1 MNFKSL
7 VSLVSLSLIF
17 ALPSFAAKTA
27 PEKVV
32 ALELKAERQVNPV
45 GIDYVP
51 QLSWRIES
59 NCNNCLQNAY
69 RVLVATSVD
78 ALNSDSADIWDSG
91 KTISD
96 KTCGILPEMT
106 LTSRQEYFWKV
117 KVWSESGVESE
128 WSEPASFEAAL
139 VNQSDWAGGWI
150 GYVPGMPGRV
160 LYFKASANVE
170 KPVAKARAYIAGL
183 GNFDFLI
190 NKKKVGDHVLDP
202 SQSTYSKRIYYVTHD
217 ITSCLHQG
225 GNTFVIPV
233 APGWLGTPR
242 LRAQIEIFYTD
253 GTYLVISPD
262 WFRTVKTGPTVYATI
277 FDGEKYDARED
288 DPELW
293 EPYLPGGLMNKKWAW
308 AHNTDDPV
316 GRMMCERVEPIKI
329 VDELKPRLI
338 AEPAPGIYVFD
349 AGRNLAG
356 WVAFTAHGARGS
368 EMTIKFAETCYLNG
382 FVNQENLRNA
392 KVTDTYVFRG
402 GAEESWEPSF
412 TYHGF
417 RYFQV
422 EGLGYKPAD
431 EDFTVKVV
439 RSSVEKVGAFESSS
453 KLLNDIY
460 TMISNT
466 ESNNLHSVPTDCP
479 QRDERMGWLNDMTVR
494 IETAMYGY
502 DLSRFYSKFIQD
514 VTDTQDSNGTITCV
528 APFRFGMRPADPVSA
543 SYLIMAQ
550 KCYEFYGDASII
562 RDNFNGMKGW
572 VDYLRSRTDADGCVD
587 YSYYGDWCEPAEFGV
602 SYGSPLSGVTPGT
615 MMSTGYLYYCEKILA
630 DMAGVIGKSEIADGY
645 HALAEETAKAYNKR
659 WFNPETGGYAAN
671 NQAANCFALWLGLV
685 EPQNVQ
691 GVVDNLVAEVE
702 KHDYHLTTGNLC
714 TKYLLEA
721 LTENGH
727 VEEAYRIASQETYPS
742 WGYMLAN
749 GATALW
755 ERWENLSGDDM
766 NSHDHPMMGSAG
778 SWFIKYLVGIRPEFD
793 RPGFSHFSIKPYIPK
808 DLAFVNGSIKTVK
821 GNVSCNWSKKGSVL
835 TLNVEIPAGST
846 ATIGI
851 PSKKGYTYKELGSG
865 KYTFKSTL

>member
-1 MNFKSL
+1 MKL
-7 VSLVSLSLIF
+7 KTLSAQIF
-17 ALPSFAAKTA
+17 LMIALAIPSFAARTA
-27 PEKVV
+27 PEKVAAV
-32 ALELKAERQVNPV
+32 DLKAERQVNPI

-59 NCNNCLQNAY
+59 DRNNCLQKAY
-69 RVLVATSVD
+69 RVIVSTTIA
-78 ALNSDSADIWDSG
+78 ALDNETGDIWDSG
-91 KTISD
+91 KVVSD
-96 KTCGILPEMT
+96 ASCGILPEMS
-106 LTSRQEYFWKV
+106 LVSRQEYFWKV

-139 VNQSDWAGGWI
+139 VNQEDWYGGWI

-160 LYFKASANVE
+160 LYFKASANVV
-170 KPVAKARAYIAGL
+170 KPVLKARAYVAGL
-183 GNFDFLI
+183 GYSDVLVNR
-190 NKKKVGDHVLDP
+190 KKVGDHVLDP
-202 SQSTYSKRIYYVTHD
+202 SQCTYTKRVYYVTHD
-217 ITSCLHQG
+217 IAPYLQEG
-225 GNTFVIPV
+225 GNTIVIPV

-242 LRAQIEIFYTD
+242 LRAQVEIFYTD
-253 GTYLVISPD
+253 GTYDVITTDS
-262 WFRTVKTGPTVYATI
+262 FRNVKTGPTVYSTV

-293 EPYLPGGLMNKKWAW
+293 EPFRPGGLMNKKWAW

-329 VDELKPRLI
+329 VDVLAPKLI
-338 AEPAPGIYVFD
+338 AEPAPGVYVFD

-356 WVAFTAHGARGS
+356 WVAFKAHGAEGD
-368 EMTIKFAETCYLNG
+368 ELTIKFAENCYENG
-382 FVNQENLRNA
+382 FINQENLRNA
-392 KVTDTYVFRG
+392 KVTDTYVFKG
-402 GAEESWEPSF
+402 DPEESWEPSF

-422 EGLGYKPAD
+422 EGLSYRPAE
-431 EDFTVKVV
+431 EDFAVKVV
-439 RSSVEKVGAFESSS
+439 RTSVEKVGTFESSS

-514 VTDTQDSNGTITCV
+514 VTDTQDSRGTITCV

-550 KCYEFYGDASII
+550 KCYEFYGDVSII
-562 RDNFNGMKGW
+562 RDNFDGMKGW

-602 SYGSPLSGVTPGT
+602 EYGSALSGVTPGT
-615 MMSTGYLYYCEKILA
+615 MMSTGYLYYCEKILG
-630 DMAGVIGKSEIADGY
+630 DMAAVIGKADIAAEY
-645 HALAEETAKAYNKR
+645 HRLAEETAKAYNKR

-685 EPQNVQ
+685 EPGNVR
-691 GVVDNLVAEVE
+691 GVVDNLVAEVVN
-702 KHDYHLTTGNLC
+702 HDYHLTTGNLC

-755 ERWENLSGDDM
+755 ERWENLTGDEM

-778 SWFIKYLVGIRPEFD
+778 SWFIKYLVGIRPDFD
-793 RPGFSHFSIKPYIPK
+793 KPGFSHFTIKPYVPK
-808 DLAFVNGSIKTVK
+808 DLSFVNGSIKTVK
-821 GNVSCNWSKKGSVL
+821 GNVVCNWSKKGKTL
-835 TLNVEIPAGST
+835 TLNVEIPAGAA
-846 ATIGI
+846 ATVEI
-851 PSKKGYTYKELGSG
+851 PSKKGYTCKELGSG
-865 KYTFKSTL
+865 KYTFTSKI